1 MFCVCKLRSLE
12 KLQRK
17 VKPMPQTNHKTQV
30 AIYARVSTRDK
41 QDVQNQLRELRQW
54 TKKMGY
60 KIYHEYVDNE
70 SGAKGRSER
79 KQFALMFEEASQG
92 KFDLLLFW
100 ALDRFTREGLQKTIY
115 YLQQL
120 DSCGV
125 KFHSYMEP
133 YLNTDQ
139 ELVRDI
145 LLAVLSSLA
154 KQERRRIS
162 ERTKAGLETAKK
174 KGKHIGA
181 PSKAYLRNEIEKLAK
196 QDLSKQA
203 IAKKLK
209 VARNTVLKYYPKP
222 KNITQQV
229 ISKQQT
235 HPR

>member
-1 MFCVCKLRSLE
+1 
-12 KLQRK
+12 
-17 VKPMPQTNHKTQV
+17 MPKSNHKTQV

-79 KQFALMFEEASQG
+79 KQFALMFEEASQR

-120 DSCGV
+120 ESCGV
-125 KFHSYMEP
+125 KFHSYTEP

-145 LLAVLSSLA
+145 LLSVLASLA

-174 KGKHIGA
+174 KGRRLGPPA
-181 PSKAYLRNEIEKLAK
+181 KAYLADDITRLATK
-196 QDLSKQA
+196 GKLSKKA

-209 VARNTVLKYYPKP
+209 ISRNTVTKYYPTL
-222 KNITQQV
+222 KNI
-229 ISKQQT
+229 
-235 HPR
+235 

>member
-1 MFCVCKLRSLE
+1 
-12 KLQRK
+12 
-17 VKPMPQTNHKTQV
+17 
-30 AIYARVSTRDK
+30 
-41 QDVQNQLRELRQW
+41 
-54 TKKMGY
+54 
-60 KIYHEYVDNE
+60 
-70 SGAKGRSER
+70 
-79 KQFALMFEEASQG
+79 MFEEASQR

-125 KFHSYMEP
+125 KFHSYTEP

-174 KGKHIGA
+174 KGKRIGA
-181 PSKAYLRNEIEKLAK
+181 PSKEYLRNEIERFAK

-203 IAKKLK
+203 IAKQLK
-209 VARNTVLKYYPKP
+209 VARNTVLKYYPP
-222 KNITQQV
+222 KTI
-229 ISKQQT
+229 
-235 HPR
+235 

>member
-1 MFCVCKLRSLE
+1 
-12 KLQRK
+12 
-17 VKPMPQTNHKTQV
+17 MPQTKPKIQV
-30 AIYARVSTRDK
+30 AIYARVSTKDK
-41 QDVQNQLRELRQW
+41 QDVENQLRELRRW

-60 KIYHEYVDNE
+60 EIYKEFVDKE
-70 SGAKGRSER
+70 SGSRGRGER
-79 KQFALMFEEASQG
+79 KEFGWMFEEASQR

-125 KFHSYMEP
+125 KFHSYTEP

-162 ERTKAGLETAKK
+162 ERTKAGLETARK
-174 KGKHIGA
+174 KGRRLG
-181 PSKAYLRNEIEKLAK
+181 PPTKAHLVDDIKRLAIK
-196 QDLSKQA
+196 ENLSKRA
-203 IAKKLK
+203 IAKRLK
-209 VARNTVLKYYPKP
+209 VSKNTVIKYYPKAP
-222 KNITQQV
+222 IV
-229 ISKQQT
+229 
-235 HPR
+235 